1 MILIYS
7 QPIRALEHA
16 KFREL
21 IDIASRAT
29 NGVKFP
35 GQKLTRGEIQR
46 LFIEHLTKL
55 KTQLNVNILVSLAL
69 VIFSLLYRVQ
79 LSKVKLA

>member
-7 QPIRALEHA
+7 QPIQALEHT

-21 IDIASRAT
+21 IDIASHAT
-29 NGVKFP
+29 NGVNFP
-35 GQKLTRGEIQR
+35 GQKLTRREIQR

-55 KTQLNVNILVSLAL
+55 KTQLNVNILISLAL
-69 VIFSLLYRVQ
+69 IIFSMFAL
-79 LSKVKLA
+79 